1 MIRNCLFII
10 DLVYFFPSLCARS
23 QIIIA
28 REISKFPV
36 EGVRGGG
43 QREGGGR
50 KGWVWEAD
58 KGGRGNWGRSKGRHR
73 LRKEEKSAR
82 KRNWKEEGREENR
95 RGERGNGV
103 KRGGA
108 MGQNGGGCV
117 CGGC

>member
-43 QREGGGR
+43 KGKGEEGKDGFGRQIRGGEETGEEVRGDTGSGKRKRVQGRGTGRR
-50 KGWVWEAD
+50 KGERKTGEG
-58 KGGRGNWGRSKGRHR
+58 KGGTG
-73 LRKEEKSAR
+73 
-82 KRNWKEEGREENR
+82 
-95 RGERGNGV
+95 
-103 KRGGA
+103 
-108 MGQNGGGCV
+108 
-117 CGGC
+117 